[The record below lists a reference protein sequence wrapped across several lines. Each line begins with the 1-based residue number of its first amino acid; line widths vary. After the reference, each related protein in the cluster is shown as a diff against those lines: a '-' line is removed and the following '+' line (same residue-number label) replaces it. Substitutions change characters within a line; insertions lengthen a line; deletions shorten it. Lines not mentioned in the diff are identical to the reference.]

1 MKRTVNFYHRL
12 CISLQAYLVERYSIT
27 PPLFWY
33 IIWRNSVPH
42 KKIFG
47 ERRSPAFP
55 LDYTT
60 DNALTNVIVARTC
73 DYRFRCSEQWL
84 PRPSL
89 LEKLRQRSV
98 CPVTLN
104 THSRH
109 CFNWPFV
116 CLSVKPAISHK
127 NLLMGCSCIFYQG
140 ESVDEDEMIKFRK
153 SSAFGSDLGFF
164 EEFFNMWHKAFS
176 RIWFITLEARF
187 SKNLRKNPKFC
198 VSFF

>member
-1 MKRTVNFYHRL
+1 MMKRTVNFYHRL
-12 CISLQAYLVERYSIT
+12 CISLQAYLVERYCIT
-27 PPLFWY
+27 VPPCSDISFGETAF
-33 IIWRNSVPH
+33 PT
-42 KKIFG
+42 KIFG
-47 ERRSPAFP
+47 ERCSPAFP
-55 LDYTT
+55 LDYST

-116 CLSVKPAISHK
+116 CLSVKPAISHE
-127 NLLMGCSCIFYQG
+127 NLLMGSSCILYQG
-140 ESVDEDEMIKFRK
+140 VSVDKEELIKFRK
-153 SSAFGSDLGFF
+153 SSASGSDLGFF
-164 EEFFNMWHKAFS
+164 EEFLNM
-176 RIWFITLEARF
+176 
-187 SKNLRKNPKFC
+187 
-198 VSFF
+198 